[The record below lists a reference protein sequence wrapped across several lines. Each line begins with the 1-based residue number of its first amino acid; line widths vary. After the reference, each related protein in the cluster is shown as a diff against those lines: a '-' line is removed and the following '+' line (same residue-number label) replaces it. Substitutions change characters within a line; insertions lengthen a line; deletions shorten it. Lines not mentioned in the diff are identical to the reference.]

1 MSKFAKF
8 MTVAAF
14 IIGALAAAEI
24 LGEVFSTKLNKYY
37 KVDCK

>member
-8 MTVAAF
+8 MAVVAL
-14 IIGALAAAEI
+14 IIGALAAAELI
-24 LGEVFSTKLNKYY
+24 GEVFSTKLNKYY